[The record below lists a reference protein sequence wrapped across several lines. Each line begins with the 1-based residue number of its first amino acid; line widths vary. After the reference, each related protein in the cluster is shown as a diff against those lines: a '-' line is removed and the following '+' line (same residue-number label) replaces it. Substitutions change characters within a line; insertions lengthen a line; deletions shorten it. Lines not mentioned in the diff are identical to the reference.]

1 MNHIYFIRHGA
12 TAGNLEKRYIGR
24 TDEPLCELG
33 ISQVKRLRTYNIQ
46 ADHVFAS
53 PALRTR
59 QTAAILFP
67 QIEPEIVENLTE
79 TDFGIFEGKNAEEL
93 SGSSEYQAWV
103 DSGCLAAIPGGESVS
118 DFKKRCCEAFY
129 SGMQRVPDGKTAAF
143 VIHGGGI
150 MAILGEFARPKRD
163 FYDYHIG
170 NGAIAEYAYQ
180 NLTLKLIKSG

>member
-33 ISQVKRLRTYNIQ
+33 VSQAKRLRAYNIQ
-46 ADHVFAS
+46 ADHVFVS

-67 QIEPEIVENLTE
+67 QSKLEIMESLAE

-93 SGSSEYQAWV
+93 SDIFEYQAWV

-118 DFKKRCCEAFY
+118 NFKKRCCEAFY
-129 SGMQRVPDGKTAAF
+129 CMMQRVPDGKTAAF

-150 MAILGEFARPKRD
+150 MAILEKFAWPKRD

-170 NGAIAEYAYQ
+170 NGAFVKYEYQ
-180 NLTLKLIKSG
+180 DLTLKSAKSG

>member
-1 MNHIYFIRHGA
+1 M
-12 TAGNLEKRYIGR
+12 
-24 TDEPLCELG
+24 
-33 ISQVKRLRTYNIQ
+33 KRLRTYNIQ
-46 ADHVFAS
+46 ADRVFAS